1 MPEDTFSG
9 GNKNKES
16 DMHPTHEQFDTM
28 LAEILGERLPGRPI
42 QGIYAESAVQNYKI
56 GSRRREKAW
65 SLHYCRA
72 SVAMPYTNKYRL
84 AGNLTPALAANEIV
98 LTVAAAAGQKD
109 VTIPDTT
116 SAVNYYQGGTIECWT
131 TVGTFEFHRIASS
144 LATDATSVVLTLEEV
159 LVNALAIGNMVL
171 PLPSIYYA
179 TGPMGTTYPRRETAV
194 SLALIPVTILY
205 YYWGITYG
213 QVFLSCQGGGWPG
226 DAVDCKDVF
235 AWQDGTIAHLAA
247 WGAGTYDGASTS
259 PQRVGY
265 GLPSGDYGSG
275 NIMLQLDP

>member
-1 MPEDTFSG
+1 MT
-9 GNKNKES
+9 
-16 DMHPTHEQFDTM
+16 HPTKVQFDEM
-28 LAEILGERLPGRPI
+28 LDQILGKRLPYRPD
-42 QGIYAESAVQNYKI
+42 QGLYEESAVQNFEI
-56 GSRRREKAW
+56 GSRRRVKAW
-65 SLHYCRA
+65 TLHYCRA
-72 SVAMPYTNKYRL
+72 SVALPDTAKYRL
-84 AGNLTPALAANEIV
+84 SGNLIPALAANEIV
-98 LTVAAAAGQKD
+98 LTVAAALGQRR
-109 VTIPDTT
+109 VTIPD
-116 SAVNYYQGGTIECWT
+116 AVAPVNYYQGGTIECWT

-144 LATDATSVVLTLEEV
+144 FASDGTNVVLTLEDP

-179 TGPMGTTYPRRETAV
+179 TGPMGVTYARRETAV
-194 SLALIPVTILY
+194 CLPLIPVTVNCF
-205 YYWGITYG
+205 YWGITYG
-213 QVFLSCQGGGWPG
+213 QAFLSCQGGGWPG

-247 WGAGTYDGASTS
+247 WGAGTYDGAGTS